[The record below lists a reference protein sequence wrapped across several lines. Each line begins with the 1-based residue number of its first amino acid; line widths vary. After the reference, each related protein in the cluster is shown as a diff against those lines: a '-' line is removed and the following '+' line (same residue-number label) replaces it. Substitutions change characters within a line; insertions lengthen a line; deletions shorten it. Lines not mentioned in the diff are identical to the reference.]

1 MKRSLSLLLA
11 AAMTLS
17 AFPALTVSAEEAA
30 ALQQTEDGQTPAPES
45 EPEKETEQQ
54 PKEEYHA
61 TGEREPEFQ
70 LPDWVPKDFNE
81 ALIFSNTY
89 GATHIE
95 GNVICFVRREETG
108 EEYSYDLQY
117 SAGQTDE
124 QTDTEICESVNTYEF
139 RAPAAPDPDDK
150 EAVQAYEEL
159 CSEIGWSGRE
169 AEFMG
174 IDASEYKCGFRYTVY
189 AFELSVPTELTL
201 CATSKYH
208 SGNIARESTQ
218 SYTFAPTTAAN
229 EYTETDIYGWLPD
242 CLTEYFAFSKE
253 NGTISQFSA
262 PQGEF
267 IVFANDVCYDGG
279 YNLFFEQSGTGLTAE
294 YFSSSYSDD
303 CVMPVCGGQGHA
315 LRVYQAVRPGTVHME
330 WTITQGFS
338 PNDKGKE
345 VFFADYAISDEMHM
359 TPIETEAVVQLV
371 YGDCTGNGEFGIEDI
386 VAMEKY
392 LTGAGEIQCWQN
404 VDFNNDSRIDAA
416 DFTIFKQ
423 LYLEYLARSGGASL
437 YEEPMT
443 LTTEWAEKGFG
454 GETVFTLK
462 LSSKLLAEKKISRIR
477 LFEKDSDEGALG
489 TFKLNEDGTYTCSA
503 ELNVSEE
510 STHTYFAYAELDSN
524 NMRGEFLRS
533 NEVIITFTANPAP

>member
-11 AAMTLS
+11 ASMTLS
-17 AFPALTVSAEEAA
+17 AFPTLTASAEEAA
-30 ALQQTEDGQTPAPES
+30 
-45 EPEKETEQQ
+45 EPQQ
-54 PKEEYHA
+54 PEITEEEHHA
-61 TGEREPEFQ
+61 TGEREPEFKV
-70 LPDWVPKDFNE
+70 PEWVPKDFNE

-108 EEYSYDLQY
+108 EEYSYDLEF
-117 SAGQTDE
+117 SAGQTPL
-124 QTDTEICESVNTYEF
+124 TDGPEGIETHESVNTYEF
-139 RAPAAPDPDDK
+139 KAPVAPDPNDK
-150 EAVQAYEEL
+150 EAYQAYEEL

-189 AFELSVPTELTL
+189 AFELPVPAELTL
-201 CATSKYH
+201 ISTINYH
-208 SGNIARESTQ
+208 SGNIEHESTNF
-218 SYTFAPTTAAN
+218 YTFAPTTAAN

-242 CLTEYFAFSKE
+242 CLTEYEEFVKT
-253 NGTISQFSA
+253 NGTISQVSA
-262 PQGEF
+262 QQGEF
-267 IVFANDVCYDGG
+267 IAFAHDVCYDGG
-279 YNLFFEQSGTGLTAE
+279 YDLYFEQSGTGLTYE
-294 YFSSSYSDD
+294 YFAGGYSDD
-303 CVMPVCGGQGHA
+303 RVMQICGGQGHA
-315 LRVYQAVRPGTVHME
+315 LRLYQAVRPGTVHME

-338 PNDKGKE
+338 PNDPGKE
-345 VFFADYAISDEMHM
+345 VFFADYAVSDEMSM

-404 VDFNNDSRIDAA
+404 VDFNNDGRIDAA

-423 LYLEYLARSGGASL
+423 LYLDYLARKGGASL

-454 GETVFTLK
+454 GKTEFTLK
-462 LSSKLLAEKKISRIR
+462 LSQKLLAEKKISRIR
-477 LFEKDSDEGALG
+477 LFEKDGDEGVLG
-489 TFKLNEDGTYTCSA
+489 TFKQNEDGTYTCSA

-524 NMRGEFLRS
+524 GMRGQYLRS
-533 NEVIITFTANPAP
+533 NDVIITFTANPAP